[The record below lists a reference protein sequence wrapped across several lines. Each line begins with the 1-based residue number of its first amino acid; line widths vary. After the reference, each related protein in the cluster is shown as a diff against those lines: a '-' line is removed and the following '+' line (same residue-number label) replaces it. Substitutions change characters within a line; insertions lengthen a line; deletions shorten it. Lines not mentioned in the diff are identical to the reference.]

1 MLVFGWMLLTVSDTL
16 LLITVEVV
24 RSTVAVPP
32 ARRLTTIVEPL
43 RLAIVPLTPE
53 PRKRPDGDGVGVGEL
68 DPVDEPAAAPPQA
81 AATSATRT
89 TGGRYHN
96 DPGRFRRVR
105 NPGTDIADSFVRRPP
120 TGARWRQLEV
130 NGGQLGARCRPV
142 DAGVKVRPAGLTIL
156 QPMAP
161 QPEAL
166 PLAGITVAV
175 PATRRAQETAALVR
189 RWGGEPLVA
198 PLLQE
203 VPVPDETRLRQ
214 ATEAVIAAGPTWS
227 VHLTGVGT
235 RRWFERAEAWGLGL
249 ALTDCL
255 RAAQLIPRGQKAT
268 AALAQSGLEPAWVP
282 AGETSAEISAWLVP

>member
-1 MLVFGWMLLTVSDTL
+1 
-16 LLITVEVV
+16 
-24 RSTVAVPP
+24 
-32 ARRLTTIVEPL
+32 
-43 RLAIVPLTPE
+43 
-53 PRKRPDGDGVGVGEL
+53 
-68 DPVDEPAAAPPQA
+68 
-81 AATSATRT
+81 
-89 TGGRYHN
+89 
-96 DPGRFRRVR
+96 
-105 NPGTDIADSFVRRPP
+105 
-120 TGARWRQLEV
+120 
-130 NGGQLGARCRPV
+130 
-142 DAGVKVRPAGLTIL
+142 
-156 QPMAP
+156 MAP

-175 PATRRAQETAALVR
+175 PATRRAKETAALVR

-235 RRWFERAEAWGLGL
+235 RRWFERAEAWGLGP

-282 AGETSAEISAWLVP
+282 AGETSAEISAWLVPRLGATDTVAVQLFGEPVPGFVGELAGAGAAVIEVAPYEWALPPDPADRASAEALVTAIASGEVQAIVITSAVQATHLFAVARGLGCEAALRDRLIRSVFAAAVGEVASQGLEREGVPVDLVAAPPRMGALVRSLAEAADRVRAKAGRGSARP